1 MPLPRLIPVKSPSG
15 QRTAELSGFCWSL
28 CPKKRKWWIIS
39 GYAYCPRLFTR
50 LVITRFWR
58 IEQYPLQNFSD
69 VCALIRNIFVTM
81 SDARF
86 AKCADSADAP
96 EVSFALLS
104 TFLLCINAGED
115 KEALIPFFFSFPRSA
130 SLSDDQS
137 RYQRRD
143 GKKWHAILLFSCL
156 ELAQGQ
162 SIVMPALYKLF
173 INFCPCLLL
182 L

>member
-58 IEQYPLQNFSD
+58 IEQYPLQNFSN

-115 KEALIPFFFSFPRSA
+115 KEALIPFFFFFSPFGITKRWSVQIPEEGWKKMTRHSVVFMPRTCPRSINSDA
-130 SLSDDQS
+130 S
-137 RYQRRD
+137 
-143 GKKWHAILLFSCL
+143 A
-156 ELAQGQ
+156 
-162 SIVMPALYKLF
+162 V
-173 INFCPCLLL
+173 
-182 L
+182 